1 LVETAL
7 PETLTYY
14 AFPEEHW
21 RRIRTNNPLERIMRE
36 IRRRT
41 RVVGVFPDGNSALNL
56 AAARLRHSAG
66 TRWSTKRYLN
76 MELLRQRNA
85 MIALPEQATDQKCER
100 FWTLPMM
107 RRSARGCC
115 IGPGVAAVRLSTPA
129 HPAAAG
135 SIMLNHKKLCRLYH
149 GERLMVRKGGG
160 RKWALGTWAP
170 MALPQVPNQS
180 FMSDALACGRKF
192 RVLALVDDFGREC
205 LAPVV
210 GIHIVHVLD
219 RVVPVRGTPCMIVSD
234 NGTELTPRAMRVW
247 QQEHGIE
254 WHYIAAG
261 KPMQNAFIE
270 SFNGRLRDE
279 CLIEHLFA
287 NVAEAR
293 RIIEAWRIDYNT
305 RRSHTSLD
313 GLTSTE
319 FVARPSQGHNY
330 NGLSL

>member
-1 LVETAL
+1 
-7 PETLTYY
+7 
-14 AFPEEHW
+14 
-21 RRIRTNNPLERIMRE
+21 
-36 IRRRT
+36 
-41 RVVGVFPDGNSALNL
+41 
-56 AAARLRHSAG
+56 
-66 TRWSTKRYLN
+66 
-76 MELLRQRNA
+76 
-85 MIALPEQATDQKCER
+85 
-100 FWTLPMM
+100 MM

-115 IGPGVAAVRLSTPA
+115 IDPGVAAVRLSTPA

-149 GERLMVRKGGG
+149 GERLMVRKRGG
-160 RKWALGTWAP
+160 RKRALGTRAP

-180 FMSDALACGRKF
+180 IMSDALACGRKF

-205 LAPVV
+205 PAPVV
-210 GIHIVHVLD
+210 DNSLSGIHIARELD

-234 NGTELTPRAMRVW
+234 NGTELTSCAMRAW

-279 CLIEHLFA
+279 CLNEHLFA
-287 NVAEAR
+287 NLAEAR
-293 RIIEAWRIDYNT
+293 RIIEAWRIDCNT
-305 RRSHTSLD
+305 GQPHTSLD

-319 FVARPSQGHNY
+319 FVARPSQGHNH